1 MLSWRCQLDTHIIYK
16 SLQSR
21 LHGWDRNTLQEIT
34 GITLVFKAMEV
45 DELLGKEEK
54 RLHASSGGEVSKGQR
69 VKPSRTL

>member
-1 MLSWRCQLDTHIIYK
+1 MAGIE
-16 SLQSR
+16 
-21 LHGWDRNTLQEIT
+21 NTLQEIT